1 MRKDIVGK
9 HNKNTAGGKGSKWD
23 KMILKIIKNTIHK
36 TYSYKMSALISI
48 TKMYIR
54 Q

>member
-1 MRKDIVGK
+1 MARLSYKVK
-9 HNKNTAGGKGSKWD
+9 LRTKGSKWD

-36 TYSYKMSALISI
+36 TYSYQMSALISI
-48 TKMYIR
+48 TKMYIM